1 MIHFILMLSLSI
13 MVLSIAIC
21 AWRLVKGPSLP
32 DRVAALDTIGIN
44 LLAMVAVL
52 SILFKT
58 QAFIEYILLIGILSF
73 IGTMALARYI
83 ERGWCLNMEMIK
95 SAVELLFVLLILTGA
110 LLSAVSSVGLIRLP
124 DVYLRSHAAA
134 KSATLGVL
142 CILSGAF
149 LYFAFFLDFISAKL
163 LLGIVF
169 VFMTSPLSAHL
180 TGRAAYRTGVPLWN
194 RRIQDD
200 LKAALEKEEIKSDSS
215 SS

>member
-13 MVLSIAIC
+13 MVISIAIC

-83 ERGWCLNMEMIK
+83 ERG
-95 SAVELLFVLLILTGA
+95 V
-110 LLSAVSSVGLIRLP
+110 
-124 DVYLRSHAAA
+124 
-134 KSATLGVL
+134 
-142 CILSGAF
+142 
-149 LYFAFFLDFISAKL
+149 
-163 LLGIVF
+163 VF
-169 VFMTSPLSAHL
+169 EH
-180 TGRAAYRTGVPLWN
+180 GDD
-194 RRIQDD
+194 QD
-200 LKAALEKEEIKSDSS
+200 SR
-215 SS
+215 

>member
-13 MVLSIAIC
+13 MVISIAIC

-83 ERGWCLNMEMIK
+83 ERGVVFEH
-95 SAVELLFVLLILTGA
+95 G
-110 LLSAVSSVGLIRLP
+110 
-124 DVYLRSHAAA
+124 DDQDSH
-134 KSATLGVL
+134 
-142 CILSGAF
+142 
-149 LYFAFFLDFISAKL
+149 
-163 LLGIVF
+163 
-169 VFMTSPLSAHL
+169 
-180 TGRAAYRTGVPLWN
+180 
-194 RRIQDD
+194 
-200 LKAALEKEEIKSDSS
+200 
-215 SS
+215 